1 MNIALVGYGKFGK
14 KYFNTLKNL
23 DIFENILIYRKR
35 KKKNFKILTKSSL
48 TSNKIDLGIIVTP
61 VDTHFKIASMFLNS
75 KIPIVLEKPV
85 SNKINEIQ
93 ELNKISKKNKTSV
106 IVNYSD
112 LYNQNFIDIKKE
124 AKKEKIKKLNIHFKT
139 KNKYYYKKSSPILD
153 WLPHFFAIYF
163 NFFKNFDKFT
173 IKKFK
178 EKISKKHIFQSII
191 INLFI
196 KNKNISNFYFNNNLN
211 QKIRK
216 FKLSC
221 SNNQYLYNGYS
232 KRINTKTPMEK
243 IIFKLHQS
251 KLKKKYI
258 NDLPISLKIQKAINK
273 LI

>member
-1 MNIALVGYGKFGK
+1 M
-14 KYFNTLKNL
+14 
-23 DIFENILIYRKR
+23 
-35 KKKNFKILTKSSL
+35 
-48 TSNKIDLGIIVTP
+48 GIIVTP
-61 VDTHFKIASMFLNS
+61 VDTHFKIASIFLNS
-75 KIPIVLEKPV
+75 KIPIILEKPV
-85 SNKINEIQ
+85 SNKINEIN

-112 LYNQNFIDIKKE
+112 LYNQNFINIKKE
-124 AKKEKIKKLNIHFKT
+124 SKKEKIKELNIHFKT
-139 KNKYYYKKSSPILD
+139 KNKYYYKTTSPILD

-163 NFFKNFDKFT
+163 NFFKNFDKIT

-178 EKISKKHIFQSII
+178 EKISKKRVFQSII

-196 KNKNISNFYFNNNLN
+196 KNKNISNFYFDNNLN

-221 SNNQYLYNGYS
+221 LNNRYLYDGYS
-232 KRINTKTPMEK
+232 KLIHTKTPMEK
-243 IIFKLHQS
+243 IIFKLHKS